1 MSMRDIY
8 KFSIVSAV
16 YNTADYLEEMIE
28 SVINQDIGFEENIQL
43 LLIDDESTDNSLAIC
58 KAYQEKYPN
67 NIAVF
72 TTKHAGVS
80 HARNIGLQYAEGT
93 YINFLDSDDKL
104 EINVLQRVNKFFQEY
119 EGQIDLVAIPMRFFG
134 SEEGEHVLNYKF
146 YQDDIVDIC
155 KKIDF
160 IQLSSSSTF
169 IKRDAIDNLR
179 FDEGLYYGEDAKFIS
194 QILLKKNRYGIIAK
208 CYYLYRRRIDK
219 SSAIQTGHKN
229 VRWYIGYLENFS
241 LKMLEKLEEYTSEQ
255 QRYIQ
260 YLVMYDLQYRFNVK
274 NLDEVLAN
282 KQDQKLYISFIK
294 ECIEKIDFCII
305 LKQKQITYK
314 KKILILFFKVLP
326 INMSNLI
333 IKKIWFRT

>member
-43 LLIDDESTDNSLAIC
+43 LLIDDESTDNSLAVC

-80 HARNIGLQYAEGT
+80 HARNIGLQYAKGT

-104 EINVLQRVNKFFQEY
+104 EINVLNRVNRFFEEY
-119 EGQIDLVAIPMRFFG
+119 EGKIDLVAIPMRFFG

-146 YQDDIVDIC
+146 YQDDIIDIFRS
-155 KKIDF
+155 IDF
-160 IQLSSSSTF
+160 IQLSSSSAF
-169 IKRDAIDNLR
+169 IKRDEIGNLK
-179 FDEGLYYGEDAKFIS
+179 FDEELSYGEDAKFIS
-194 QILLKKNRYGIIAK
+194 QIILKKNRYGVISR
-208 CYYLYRRRIDK
+208 CYYLYRRRVDE

-229 VRWYIGYLENFS
+229 IKWFIDYLENFS
-241 LKMLEKLEEYTSEQ
+241 LHILGVAKKSLKQ
-255 QRYIQ
+255 QKGYLQ
-260 YLVMYDLQYRFNVK
+260 YLVMYDLQYRFNMK
-274 NLDEVLAN
+274 NIEEILSEE
-282 KQDQKLYISFIK
+282 QQKKYISLMKKSIK
-294 ECIEKIDFCII
+294 NIDYNII
-305 LKQKQITYK
+305 IRQKQITYK
-314 KKILILFFKVLP
+314 KKILILLFKTVP
-326 INMSNLI
+326 NRMDSII
-333 IKKIWFRT
+333 IKKLWFRK

>member
-43 LLIDDESTDNSLAIC
+43 LLIDDESTDNSLAVC

-67 NIAVF
+67 NIVVF

-80 HARNIGLQYAEGT
+80 HARNIGLQYAKGA

-104 EINVLQRVNKFFQEY
+104 EINVLNRVNRFFEEY
-119 EGQIDLVAIPMRFFG
+119 EGKIDLVAIPMRFFG

-146 YQDDIVDIC
+146 YQDDIIDIFRS
-155 KKIDF
+155 IDF

-169 IKRDAIDNLR
+169 IKRDEIGNLK
-179 FDEGLYYGEDAKFIS
+179 FDEELSYGEDAKFIS
-194 QILLKKNRYGIIAK
+194 QVILKKNRYGVISQ
-208 CYYLYRRRIDK
+208 CYYLYRRRIDE

-229 VRWYIGYLENFS
+229 IKWFIDYLENFS
-241 LKMLEKLEEYTSEQ
+241 LDILGVAKKSLKQ
-255 QRYIQ
+255 QKGYLQ
-260 YLVMYDLQYRFNVK
+260 YLVMYDLQYRFNMK
-274 NLDEVLAN
+274 NIEEILSEE
-282 KQDQKLYISFIK
+282 QQKKYISLMKKSIK
-294 ECIEKIDFCII
+294 NIDYNII
-305 LKQKQITYK
+305 IRQKQITYK
-314 KKILILFFKVLP
+314 KKILILLFKTVP
-326 INMSNLI
+326 NRMDSII
-333 IKKIWFRT
+333 IKKLWFRK